1 VKRPL
6 PPPPPSFRKAS
17 PAPTLITRTLPKAPQ
32 PPRPPERPTLFPP
45 VEAPTPTKNQDIAL
59 YQGLL
64 SVFDEMSHE
73 ERLGFVEL
81 ALLFK
86 ELDVPGRARILEE
99 ANRIRGRK

>member
-1 VKRPL
+1 VNR
-6 PPPPPSFRKAS
+6 PPPPPPARRF
-17 PAPTLITRTLPKAPQ
+17 PAPPKPLVISQTFAKAD
-32 PPRPPERPTLFPP
+32 RPTAFPP
-45 VEAPTPTKNQDIAL
+45 AEVPTPTKNLDIAI

-86 ELDVPGRARILEE
+86 ELSIPDRQRLVEE
-99 ANRIRGRK
+99 ANRLRGRR